1 MPEAS
6 QSLRD
11 LASSILQGR
20 LTILTGQVNCG
31 KSTFLATLVSF
42 LKQEFPQVKLG
53 GTLCRGVFH
62 AGAKVGYELED
73 LHSGE
78 RSLFAIRSG
87 ILDAQRA
94 GVAENEAPLLLWG
107 KKAEQ
112 LRAQPSERAG
122 QWAILQDALDKGREA
137 IREAVRERYDLVVVD
152 EFGTLE
158 LQGKGFRPAVDELAR
173 GGMAGLL
180 VVRKEILADVQ
191 RLYEPYITR
200 VIPVSPANG
209 A

>member
-11 LASSILQGR
+11 LSSSILQGR

-31 KSTFLATLVSF
+31 KSAFLATLVSF
-42 LKQEFPQVKLG
+42 LKQEFPQVRVG
-53 GTLCRGVFH
+53 GILCRGVFR

-87 ILDAQRA
+87 ILDEKDA
-94 GVAENEAPLLLWG
+94 GVPENEVPLLLG
-107 KKAEQ
+107 GTKAEQ
-112 LRAQPSERAG
+112 LRAKPSERVG
-122 QWAILQDALDKGREA
+122 QWLIFLEVLEKGREA

-152 EFGTLE
+152 EFGKLE
-158 LQGKGFRPAVDELAR
+158 LQGKGFRPAIDELAH
-173 GGMAGLL
+173 AGTASLL

-191 RLYEPYITR
+191 RLYEPYVTK
-200 VIPVSPANG
+200 VIPVSPSNSA
-209 A
+209 